1 MTSVKTKAWAKLN
14 LVLHIVGKRPDGRHN
29 IETVMHAIDL
39 ADDVE
44 VTLEPGSGRI
54 HVRVTSNDPDLAASV
69 PSDHRNIAHKAVGA
83 FFAAL
88 EGAGGDASR
97 PPAPASSALASW
109 DVQVYIHKR
118 IPVESGLGGG
128 SADAA
133 AVLHAL
139 NLLLDAP
146 LNPDR
151 LMDVAAGVGSD
162 VPFFLHS
169 TQPDATGAAFAAGAG
184 EALEPLPSLSGV
196 GFVVA
201 VPDFGLS
208 TRDMYD
214 LWDAQPESAGGAR
227 HRGDVAQSDAVDSP
241 AARPEPGSFG
251 ASSAC
256 PAGPAIPASP
266 ARALAEALRQ
276 GKSLDDLASL
286 MSNDFHRLAVAN
298 DARLGAL
305 AYLLVKQGALCA
317 QLTGS
322 GSAVFGM
329 FRSREEAARTA
340 WSSPVRERAL
350 QAAGARLLAVEVAP
364 VGARQRS

>member
-1 MTSVKTKAWAKLN
+1 M
-14 LVLHIVGKRPDGRHN
+14 
-29 IETVMHAIDL
+29 
-39 ADDVE
+39 
-44 VTLEPGSGRI
+44 
-54 HVRVTSNDPDLAASV
+54 
-69 PSDHRNIAHKAVGA
+69 
-83 FFAAL
+83 
-88 EGAGGDASR
+88 
-97 PPAPASSALASW
+97 
-109 DVQVYIHKR
+109 
-118 IPVESGLGGG
+118 
-128 SADAA
+128 
-133 AVLHAL
+133 
-139 NLLLDAP
+139 
-146 LNPDR
+146 
-151 LMDVAAGVGSD
+151 
-162 VPFFLHS
+162 
-169 TQPDATGAAFAAGAG
+169 
-184 EALEPLPSLSGV
+184 
-196 GFVVA
+196 A